1 MPKPPVF
8 GHGSREAEISA
19 WRGWSWTFEQYM
31 SSVDP
36 KFADDIQ
43 SVRADLDR
51 SVDPVDSSGAEK
63 QRNTFFYSMLASLLT
78 KGAVGGTSGDWVQW
92 VGGLSNSDPSE

>member
-1 MPKPPVF
+1 MRMVQAAESAAAAVTAAQSLLSRNGAEDSKSWWKLPKPPVF

-19 WRGWSWTFEQYM
+19 WREWSWTFEQYI

-51 SVDPVDSSGAEK
+51 SVDPVD
-63 QRNTFFYSMLASLLT
+63 F
-78 KGAVGGTSGDWVQW
+78 
-92 VGGLSNSDPSE
+92 